1 MGLNIIFLQK
11 PLYSVNRLLDH
22 YLHKENDGPEILLQK
37 KIWIAVNL
45 LGLPMLFLMSYI
57 IGNKEGMVIVYINI
71 FFGLAMIGSLISFYF
86 HNDQIHNY
94 ALFTQLLIVVLTSV
108 KVYLMGGILNGGGAV
123 FVGLLGP
130 FYALVL
136 PDKKRAI
143 VLFVFYLL
151 LMTIATF
158 AESPDEDTY
167 RINYYFLGFSL
178 SVIMSF
184 SMLFYF
190 TVRLEKLKR
199 EERQRMAEIDQ
210 IKTKF
215 YTSIAHEFRTPL
227 TLILGKS
234 GQLKKKLKGYEDDF
248 EMIERY
254 GRNLLSLSQQMLDIS
269 KIEAKA
275 MPIYFKQQ
283 DIVLYIKYVLESFHS
298 ILSSKDMTLNFYA
311 EPNTLY
317 MDFDEEKIRVIF
329 SNLLSNAIKFS
340 ETGSS
345 IDVVLKTVDR
355 HDYKVVIEVI
365 DRGLGISSENLS
377 KIFDRYYQVEQNRIR
392 NEEGSGLGLS
402 LTKELVSLLGGE
414 ITVKSELNKGSKFSF
429 WLPIRH
435 KAEISQ
441 AFSTEANF
449 EYRKNDT
456 PYKSLIT
463 DKGKGNLTLLLV
475 EDNKDVIVYLKS
487 VLTHYNIVT
496 ANNGMRGFD
505 LAIELIPDLVVSDVM
520 MPLEDGFSLCK
531 RLKEDLRTSHI
542 PVILLTARADQ
553 SSRLEG
559 INAGADAYL
568 EKPFDPDEL
577 EMRISKLTEL
587 RLALQKRYSE
597 LFSGLLNKELE
608 NSAFVKEDHFME
620 KVLELIDLHMEDD
633 EYGIKVLCKE
643 LGMSRSQLYRKF
655 SALTNLTVHQFI
667 RKRKLDRSRRLLRTT
682 DLNVSEVAFDTGFKN
697 LSHFSRVYNEEFGI
711 SPKEERKNMPSPFH
725 K

>member
-1 MGLNIIFLQK
+1 MDFNDILQK
-11 PLYSVNRLLDH
+11 PLYRVNSLLDH
-22 YLHKENDGPEILLQK
+22 YVYKENDGPEMLLQK
-37 KIWIAVNL
+37 KIWIVVNL

-57 IGNKEGMVIVYINI
+57 IGNKEGMVIVYMNI
-71 FFGLAMIGSLISFYF
+71 FFGLAMIGSLIVF
-86 HNDQIHNY
+86 HFHHDQIHNY

-108 KVYLMGGILNGGGAV
+108 KVYIMGGILYGGGAV

-143 VLFVFYLL
+143 VLFVFYLI
-151 LMTIATF
+151 LMTFATF
-158 AESPDEDTY
+158 AQSQDGDTY
-167 RINYYFLGFSL
+167 KTNYYFIGFSL
-178 SVIMSF
+178 SVVMTF

-190 TVRLEKLKR
+190 TMRLEKLKR

-210 IKTKF
+210 TKTKF

-283 DIVLYIKYVLESFHS
+283 DIVLYIKYILESFHS
-298 ILSSKDMTLNFYA
+298 ILASKNMTLNFYA
-311 EPNTLY
+311 EPTILY

-340 ETGSS
+340 ETNSS
-345 IDVVLKTVDR
+345 IDVVVKVDEKS
-355 HDYKVVIEVI
+355 DYRVVIEVI
-365 DRGLGISSENLS
+365 DHGLGISSENLS
-377 KIFDRYYQVEQNRIR
+377 KIFDRFYQVEQHHIR

-402 LTKELVSLLGGE
+402 LTKELVLLLGGE
-414 ITVKSELNKGSKFSF
+414 IRVKSELNMGSIFSF
-429 WLPIRH
+429 WLPIRK

-441 AFSTEANF
+441 AFSTEPNLEF
-449 EYRKNDT
+449 SKNHT
-456 PYKSLIT
+456 SYKKLVRN
-463 DKGKGNLTLLLV
+463 KRNGNLTLLLV
-475 EDNKDVIVYLKS
+475 EDNEDVIVYLKS
-487 VLTHYNIVT
+487 VLTQYTIIT
-496 ANNGMRGFD
+496 ANNGKRGFD
-505 LAIELIPDLVVSDVM
+505 LAIELIPDLVISDVM

-531 RLKEDLRTSHI
+531 RLKEDLRTSHV

-553 SSRLEG
+553 SSKLEG

-587 RLALQKRYSE
+587 RLALQKRYAE
-597 LFSGLLNKELE
+597 LFSGIMNKETE
-608 NSAFVKEDHFME
+608 NSVFIKEDHFME
-620 KVLELIDLHMEDD
+620 KVLELIDLHMDDD
-633 EYGIKVLCKE
+633 EYGIKILCKE

-655 SALTNLTVHQFI
+655 SALTDLTVQQFI
-667 RKRKLDRSRRLLRTT
+667 RKRKLDRSRKLLRTT
-682 DLNVSEVAFDTGFKN
+682 DLNVSEVACDTGFKN
-697 LSHFSRVYNEEFGI
+697 LSHFSRVYHEEFGI
-711 SPKEERKNMPSPFH
+711 SPKEEKKKMPSPSH

>member
-1 MGLNIIFLQK
+1 MNLNLIFLRR
-11 PLYSVNRLLDH
+11 PLQNVNRLLDH
-22 YLHKENDGPEILLQK
+22 YLQKENDGPEILLQK
-37 KIWIAVNL
+37 KIWIVVNL

-57 IGNKEGMVIVYINI
+57 IGDKEGLAILYMNI
-71 FFGLAMIGSLISFYF
+71 FFGLAMIGSLIVFHF

-94 ALFTQLLIVVLTSV
+94 ALFTQLLIVLLTSV
-108 KVYLMGGILNGGGAV
+108 KVYLMGGILHGGGAV

-136 PDKKRAI
+136 PNKKRAI
-143 VLFVFYLL
+143 YLFVFYLL

-158 AESPDEDTY
+158 AQPANGDTY
-167 RINYYFLGFSL
+167 KTNYYFIGFSL
-178 SVIMSF
+178 SVIMTF

-190 TVRLEKLKR
+190 TVRLEKLKQ
-199 EERQRMAEIDQ
+199 EERKRMAEIDQ

-234 GQLKKKLKGYEDDF
+234 GQLKKKLKGYEHDF

-283 DIVLYIKYVLESFHS
+283 DIVLYIKYILESFHS
-298 ILSSKDMTLNFYA
+298 VLASKNLKLNFYA
-311 EPNTLY
+311 EPEILF
-317 MDFDEEKIRVIF
+317 MDFDEEKIRIIL
-329 SNLLSNAIKFS
+329 SNLLTNAIKFS
-340 ETGSS
+340 KADSS
-345 IDVVLKTVDR
+345 IDVSLKID
-355 HDYKVVIEVI
+355 HDSDYRVVVEVI
-365 DRGLGISSENLS
+365 DHGIGISSENMT

-402 LTKELVSLLGGE
+402 LTKELVTLLGGG
-414 ITVKSELNKGSKFSF
+414 ITVKSDLNKGSNFSF
-429 WLPIRH
+429 WLPIKQ
-435 KAEISQ
+435 KAEIGH
-441 AFSTEANF
+441 AFYTEPNF
-449 EYRKNDT
+449 EHRNKHA
-456 PYKSLIT
+456 PFKKLIRN
-463 DKGKGNLTLLLV
+463 KGNLTLLLV
-475 EDNKDVIVYLKS
+475 EDNEDVIVYLKS
-487 VLTHYNIVT
+487 VLTHYDIVT
-496 ANNGMRGFD
+496 ANNGKHGFD
-505 LAIELIPDLVVSDVM
+505 VAIDLIPDLVISDVM
-520 MPLEDGFSLCK
+520 MPIEDGFSFCK

-542 PVILLTARADQ
+542 PIILLTARADQ

-559 INAGADAYL
+559 IHAGADAYL

-577 EMRISKLTEL
+577 EMRISKLIEL
-587 RLALQKRYSE
+587 RLALQKRYAE
-597 LFSGLLNKELE
+597 MFSGSLNQELE
-608 NSAFVKEDHFME
+608 SSAYFKEDHFMK

-667 RKRKLDRSRRLLRTT
+667 RKRKLDRSRKLLRTT

-711 SPKEERKNMPSPFH
+711 SPKQEKKNMPSTSH
-725 K
+725 N

>member
-1 MGLNIIFLQK
+1 MDFNDIFLQK
-11 PLYSVNRLLDH
+11 PLYRVNRLLDH
-22 YLHKENDGPEILLQK
+22 YVSKENDGPEILLQK
-37 KIWIAVNL
+37 KIWIVVNL

-57 IGNKEGMVIVYINI
+57 IGNKEGMVIVYMNI
-71 FFGLAMIGSLISFYF
+71 FFGLAMIGSLVVF
-86 HNDQIHNY
+86 HFHHDQIHNY

-108 KVYLMGGILNGGGAV
+108 KVYIMGGILYGGGAV

-136 PDKKRAI
+136 PDKKRATI
-143 VLFVFYLL
+143 LFVFYLI
-151 LMTIATF
+151 LMTFATY
-158 AESPDEDTY
+158 AQSQAGDTY
-167 RINYYFLGFSL
+167 KTNYYFIGFSL
-178 SVIMSF
+178 SVVMTF

-190 TVRLEKLKR
+190 TMRLEKLKR

-234 GQLKKKLKGYEDDF
+234 GQLKKKLKGCEDDF

-283 DIVLYIKYVLESFHS
+283 DIILYIKYVLESFHTM
-298 ILSSKDMTLNFYA
+298 LAPKNMTINFYA

-340 ETGSS
+340 EIGSS
-345 IDVVLKTVDR
+345 IDVVLKLDDK

-365 DRGLGISSENLS
+365 DRGIGISRENLF
-377 KIFDRYYQVEQNRIR
+377 KIFDRYYQVEQHRVR
-392 NEEGSGLGLS
+392 KEEGSGLGLS
-402 LTKELVSLLGGE
+402 LTKELVLLLGGE

-429 WLPIRH
+429 WLPIRQ
-435 KAEISQ
+435 KAEMSQ
-441 AFSTEANF
+441 DFFKEVNF
-449 EYRKNDT
+449 ELRKNHT
-456 PYKSLIT
+456 PSKKLVRN
-463 DKGKGNLTLLLV
+463 KGNGKLTLLLV
-475 EDNKDVIVYLKS
+475 EDNEDVIVYLKS
-487 VLTHYNIVT
+487 VLTQYTIIT
-496 ANNGMRGFD
+496 ANNGKRGFD
-505 LAIELIPDLVVSDVM
+505 LAIELIPDLVISDVM

-531 RLKEDLRTSHI
+531 RLKEDLRTSHV

-577 EMRISKLTEL
+577 EMRIDKLTEL
-587 RLALQKRYSE
+587 RLALQKRYAE
-597 LFSGLLNKELE
+597 LFSGLMNKEME
-608 NSAFVKEDHFME
+608 NSAFVKEDQFME
-620 KVLELIDLHMEDD
+620 KVLELIDLHMDDD

-655 SALTNLTVHQFI
+655 SALTDLTVHQFI
-667 RKRKLDRSRRLLRTT
+667 RKRKLDRSRKLLRTT

-711 SPKEERKNMPSPFH
+711 SPKEEKKRMPSPSH
-725 K
+725 Q